1 MFLSSHGLESLLD
14 QPSGPVTVHDLS
26 AQHRRYVGL
35 AGRFKAGWTFH
46 QFLQGLQ
53 KFFVEAEIPR
63 YPSDFQEIHAT
74 LKLVADN
81 LTGSDHD
88 KVAGDLDRAA
98 RQLAQMTALLSA
110 ADARVAPPLLRQ
122 FFERVRNYD
131 DQILAQMVRFYL
143 LLAGEDGL
151 SGDRLDKVDFLV
163 TKLSEEVDP
172 VSGSVLM
179 RDRRRLREI
188 FGGFWAMFEDLA
200 PDPAWLEERRQD
212 IDEFRRELGALPDL
226 DALAESR
233 LVARYRETKQ
243 ILGRYLLYPEVL
255 TSVVET
261 NLAIKNKVR
270 QNFRAE
276 EERILSESQRILEL
290 EAQVPMDLKLD
301 QELSVFRQKLE
312 EFERKQRSDNVKLED
327 IAFLRRQV
335 EDLMPRLARRAPSGP
350 HLVSPRDLSPEGEG
364 TDDSPVASDEILT
377 AHFRQVV
384 EALGGTDNLSPPR
397 AVALDREVYHL
408 RLEPREVIA
417 FRRVFVTSE
426 GDAAAE
432 RFLLEAASLR
442 LKMNEEAAQITE
454 ILDETAVTRDSPVFE
469 RARRTTKLGD
479 AFVQRFGQMIEE
491 SVRAGLFAEAQQL
504 QLLRMRLIRDYS
516 GLWLL
521 VNRPAMS

>member
-1 MFLSSHGLESLLD
+1 M
-14 QPSGPVTVHDLS
+14 TVHDLS

-74 LKLVADN
+74 LKHVAEN
-81 LTGSDHD
+81 LTGSDHE
-88 KVAGDLDRAA
+88 KVAVELDRAA

-143 LLAGEDGL
+143 LLAGEEGL
-151 SGDRLDKVDFLV
+151 SGDRLDKVDFLI

-179 RDRRRLREI
+179 RDRRRMREI
-188 FGGFWAMFEDLA
+188 YGGFWSMFEDLA
-200 PDPAWLEERRQD
+200 PDPAWLEERRRD

-255 TSVVET
+255 AAVVET

-270 QNFRAE
+270 LNFRAE

-290 EAQVPMDLKLD
+290 ESQVPVDFQLD
-301 QELSVFRQKLE
+301 QELTVFRQKLE
-312 EFERKQRSDNVKLED
+312 EYERKQRSANVKLED

-350 HLVSPRDLSPEGEG
+350 HIVTSADVAPVGETG
-364 TDDSPVASDEILT
+364 DEAQVPSDEVLT
-377 AHFRQVV
+377 EHYRQVID
-384 EALGGTDNLSPPR
+384 ALGGTDNLATPR

-408 RLEPREVIA
+408 RLEPREIFA
-417 FRRVFVTSE
+417 FRRIFVTPE
-426 GDAAAE
+426 GDAATE

-479 AFVQRFGQMIEE
+479 AYVQRFGQLIEE
-491 SVRAGLFAEAQQL
+491 AVRGGLFAEAQQL

-521 VNRPAMS
+521 VNRPSMS